1 VSSLRTWR
9 QFAKRFASIV
19 VAVVVTGAMA
29 DIILLPGVASAGQ
42 VSSRSITISSS
53 VPSATSVTYAVSF
66 KPTSTATIGG
76 IVVDFCSDSPLIGS
90 TTCAYPS
97 SFTMGSTP
105 SVSGLAGFSTS
116 TGSWVTTNSLQ
127 GGAASSNTQVLLYTN
142 TTAQTP
148 TGTSTAI
155 TFNITG
161 VTNPSTTGSF
171 YARILTFDT
180 SAHTT
185 AQYTASGTTRASSF
199 ANMLDYGGVALS
211 TVTNI
216 NITSKVYET
225 LSFCIYLAGGTA
237 CTTAPNLTL
246 GDPTTG
252 ALSSASVYA
261 DDGTG
266 NNTQSGAAYQI
277 ATNDGS
283 GVVVTMTGTTL
294 CRPGGTCTTGAS
306 AYTISSEYTYNSNTN
321 TEVALVAGSEAF
333 GMCAD
338 TTSGNG
344 GLAASA
350 PYNDTTNNCHN
361 LASVTT
367 NNVYSGASKFGFYDV
382 ATSGGTNSAGGSTV
396 LTSTGAV
403 STYTGQF
410 DFAATIAAATEAG
423 IYTTSLNLVATGTF

>member
-1 VSSLRTWR
+1 MSSLKTWR
-9 QFAKRFASIV
+9 QLAKRVASII
-19 VAVVVTGAMA
+19 VAVVLTGAMA
-29 DIILLPGVASAGQ
+29 DIILLPGIASAGQ

-127 GGAASSNTQVLLYTN
+127 GGASSGQTQTLLYTN

-180 SAHTT
+180 SAH
-185 AQYTASGTTRASSF
+185 AVSQYTASGTTRASSF

-225 LSFCIYLAGGTA
+225 LSFCVYLAGGTA

-252 ALSSASVYA
+252 ALSTSSVYA

-266 NNTQSGAAYQI
+266 NNTQSAAAYQI
-277 ATNDGS
+277 ATNAGS
-283 GVVVTMTGTTL
+283 GVAVTMTGTTL
-294 CRPGGTCTTGAS
+294 CRPGGTCTTGAN
-306 AYTISSEYTYNSNTN
+306 AYTIPSEYTYNSNTN
-321 TEVALVAGSEAF
+321 TAVALVAGSAAF

-338 TTSGNG
+338 TTGGNG

-350 PYNDTTNNCHN
+350 PYNDSINSCHN
-361 LASVTT
+361 LSAATT
-367 NNVYSGASKFGFYDV
+367 NNVYTGTSKFGFDDSTG
-382 ATSGGTNSAGGSTV
+382 ADGTNSAAGSTL
-396 LTSTGAV
+396 LTSTGAI
-403 STYTGQF
+403 STYTGQI
-410 DFAATIAAATEAG
+410 DFAAAISATTVAG
-423 IYTTSLNLVATGTF
+423 IYTTALNLVATGTF